1 MPDPYA
7 PYVYAIAWAAGAALL
22 AFLMHVGKLPS
33 VKTGLA
39 VRVLMAAAV
48 SAMLVAAVYGAQH
61 LDRRAQALQRR
72 RHEAARSNLASAKRA
87 AGAAASTTPTH
98 TTSSRAGAAGP
109 QVATKAYPQT
119 RARVSAAA
127 PSQRSA
133 AARSSLLGTIQHG
146 ARNAAA
152 LMRGTRAGSAPQDA
166 PTQIP
171 IEQGQQEEE
180 EVPPAPT
187 EAELDAEHDRAQ
199 SMKTAGTGMV
209 GEVRESAFSARIR
222 PRRTEAAE
230 QWLDPETTT
239 PGARKLAE
247 ILTFDGMR
255 QLSDTTLYAREA
267 YKTHQWNEPGEGMDQ
282 RYVDPSLTSYDPA
295 FTAYSEQPFV
305 DQRSTLSTRAPAA
318 F

>member
-7 PYVYAIAWAAGAALL
+7 LYVYAIAWAAGAALL
-22 AFLMHVGKLPS
+22 AFLMHVGKLPAA
-33 VKTGLA
+33 KTGLA
-39 VRVLMAAAV
+39 VRVLMAAVV

-72 RHEAARSNLASAKRA
+72 RHEAARGNLASAKRA
-87 AGAAASTTPTH
+87 TGTPAT
-98 TTSSRAGAAGP
+98 SRAGAAGP
-109 QVATKAYPQT
+109 QVPRT
-119 RARVSAAA
+119 RARIMP

-133 AARSSLLGTIQHG
+133 AARSSLLGTMQHG

-152 LMRGTRAGSAPQDA
+152 LMRGTRAGAGPAP
-166 PTQIP
+166 IP
-171 IEQGQQEEE
+171 IDQQEQEQEQEE

-187 EAELDAEHDRAQ
+187 EADLDAEHDRAQ

-209 GEVRESAFSARIR
+209 GEVREAAFSARIR

-230 QWLDPETTT
+230 QWLGPET
-239 PGARKLAE
+239 PSARKLAE

-255 QLSDTTLYAREA
+255 EHSDTTLFAREA